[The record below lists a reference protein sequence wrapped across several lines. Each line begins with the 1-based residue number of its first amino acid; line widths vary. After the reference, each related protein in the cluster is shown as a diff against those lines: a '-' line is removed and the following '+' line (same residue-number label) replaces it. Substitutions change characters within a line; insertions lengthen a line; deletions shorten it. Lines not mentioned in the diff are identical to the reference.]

1 MVDVMIRPDMRTS
14 SGEVSDIL
22 LHNKYV
28 GTCSIVYREGERI
41 AGSVQLEEQSLDRFE
56 KDRVTSFVKTYIQS
70 LIDALH
76 VDECDVIVSYSDY
89 DHVIATEGNVGEIE
103 EIIEVDEYFYDNDNE
118 QVMIDFSDEDNESI
132 QGYELMIVGERKNA
146 VEYHVYNEDKQWIAE
161 AFMSIFG
168 TDVVGEVNWLR
179 DPTEDELNDVTELII
194 SDFDDEEMDTF
205 MIDMTYQDQLL
216 ETLELTHEELLEDTE
231 YTMTSEYA
239 DGDFNI
245 VLTRDDNEI
254 LTYDIYRS
262 LNQGELPFGRATID
276 ISELEVVGSIDVID
290 PGIPEEREQIATSL
304 MKEIDKV
311 CDYNSFNLTM
321 MYQNKPIDEIMLEND
336 QIH

>member
-14 SGEVSDIL
+14 NGEVSDIL

-41 AGSVQLEEQSLDRFE
+41 AGAVQLEEQSLDRFE

-103 EIIEVDEYFYDNDNE
+103 EIIEVDEYFNDNE
-118 QVMIDFSDEDNESI
+118 NEQDILEFSDDENENT

-146 VEYHVYNEDKQWIAE
+146 VEYHVYNENKQWIAE

-168 TDVVGEVNWLR
+168 TDVVGEVSWLR
-179 DPTEDELNDVTELII
+179 EPTEDELNDVTELII
-194 SDFDDEEMDTF
+194 SDFDEDEMDTF
-205 MIDMTYQDQLL
+205 MIDMTYQGQLL

-231 YTMTSEYA
+231 YTIASDDA
-239 DGDFNI
+239 DDDFNI

-290 PGIPEEREQIATSL
+290 PGIPEEREQIAASL
-304 MKEIDKV
+304 MQEIDKI

-336 QIH
+336 QFH